1 MLGDTLRTL
10 EGDALYAAEERVRAL
25 AKARRGGDDNAAR
38 ELAAQIAQHDIA
50 TLELIAL
57 AFTAYFDL
65 VNLAEEQHR
74 VRVLR
79 ARERSRS
86 EDVRDES
93 IARAF
98 QEFRAQGLAPA
109 RVDALLQRLRIEL
122 VFTAHPTEAKRRTI
136 LSKLER
142 MAECLYEL
150 DRADLVPYEHAA
162 YENKLRAEIHAL
174 WLTDRARTTRLEATD
189 EVKTGLF
196 FIETTVWNIAPR
208 LYDDLR
214 AALAAA
220 YPEIEMPARFIS
232 FGSWIGGDR
241 DGNPFVTAAVTAE
254 ALRLNRGL
262 AVEKYRAAVRALE
275 RDLTVSDQRARVS
288 DALRASLQNDLKH
301 PHAHL
306 EYLHARYPTEIYR
319 LKLES
324 IAHELDA
331 TTRDPVAERLRGV
344 HDAPLP
350 KLHAAA
356 QLDAELKLLA
366 DSLNADRGQTLAT
379 TDLRALREQVAVFG
393 FHAVH
398 LDLRQEAA
406 RLIADVDALLYA
418 HRVTPHFAQMPRA
431 EQARLLTYLI
441 SQPPHVLQQGG
452 GLSAE
457 TNETIALFQT
467 LARVYE
473 NYGAEPLGS
482 FVISMAQSASDV
494 LAVLFLAHWAGI
506 ADRLDIVPLFETMT
520 ALQSAASILQELFLN
535 DGYAKHLQARGMKQ
549 QAMVGYSDSNKES
562 GLVAAN
568 WALYQAKIALAE
580 LCRAHNVELLLF
592 HGRGGSVARGGG
604 PPSRA
609 ILAEPPGTLDGRFR
623 MTEQGEVLS
632 ARYGNPHLAHRHL
645 EQIIYA
651 VLRASMTQAE
661 PLRDDWRALM
671 EELSN
676 AGLRAYRAL
685 VYETPRFVEFWSQAT
700 PIREIEQLR
709 IGSRPAR
716 RKTSPSIQTLR
727 AIPWVFSWMQARF
740 NLPGWYGLGTAL
752 DAVVSPHPQPLSQ
765 GERGEEAVDPH
776 PQPLSQGERG
786 EEVVDPHPQPL
797 SQGERGEEAVD
808 PHPQPLSQGER
819 REEVAS
825 PQPQPLAQGE
835 REERIEMLRAMTREW
850 QFFNTMLQNV
860 QNALGKADMDIAA
873 QYAQLVD
880 DEILRAEIFDNI
892 RAEFER
898 TRAWILKLTGQQ
910 DILDNEPVL
919 QRAIHLR
926 NPYVDPLNFIQIE
939 LLKRLR
945 ALEEAERNGVRSV
958 QDARAELMDAMV
970 VTINGIAAGLR
981 NTG

>member
-1 MLGDTLRTL
+1 MTMSLFETEPSPLSRDIHLLGDMLGATLRAL
-10 EGDALYAAEERVRAL
+10 EGDALFQTEERVRAL
-25 AKARRGGDDNAAR
+25 AKARRGGDGAAAR
-38 ELAAQIAQHDIA
+38 ELAAHIARQTVA
-50 TLELIAL
+50 ALELIAL

-65 VNLAEEQHR
+65 VNLAEEQQR

-79 ARERSRS
+79 ARERASA
-86 EDVRDES
+86 DGWRDES

-98 QEFRAQGLAPA
+98 QEFRAQNLAPE
-109 RVDALLQRLRIEL
+109 RVDALLRRLQIEL

-142 MAECLYEL
+142 MAACLYEL
-150 DRADLVPYEHAA
+150 DRADLVPYERAA
-162 YENKLRAEIHAL
+162 YENKLRAEMHAL
-174 WLTDRARTTRLEATD
+174 WLTDRSRTTRLEVTD
-189 EVKTGLF
+189 EARTGLF
-196 FIETTVWNIAPR
+196 FIEATVWEIVPR

-214 AALAAA
+214 AALADA
-220 YPEIEMPARFIS
+220 YPEIAMPARFLS

-262 AVEKYRAAVRALE
+262 AVEKYRAAARALE
-275 RDLTVSDQRARVS
+275 RDLTVSDRRARVS
-288 DALRASLQNDLKH
+288 DALRAALQKDLEQ

-306 EYLHARYPTEIYR
+306 EYLHARYPMEAYR

-324 IAHELDA
+324 VAHALDE
-331 TTRDPVAERLRGV
+331 TTQDRVAERLRGMNE
-344 HDAPLP
+344 AALP
-350 KLHAAA
+350 KLRTAA
-356 QLDAELKLLA
+356 QLDAELKLLD
-366 DSLNADRGQTLAT
+366 DSLNADRGKAIAA

-393 FHAVH
+393 FHTAH
-398 LDLRQEAA
+398 LDLRQEAS

-418 HRVTPHFAQMPRA
+418 HRVTPRFAQMPRA

-441 SQPPHVLQQGG
+441 SQPPRVLRQGG

-506 ADRLDIVPLFETMT
+506 ADRLDIAPLFETMH
-520 ALQSAASILQELFLN
+520 ALQTAAPIMQELFAN
-535 DGYAKHLQARGMKQ
+535 DAYAKHLHARALKQ
-549 QAMVGYSDSNKES
+549 QVMVGYSDSNKEC

-568 WALYQAKIALAE
+568 WALYQAKTALAE
-580 LCRAHNVELLLF
+580 ACRAHGVELTLF

-645 EQIIYA
+645 EQIVYA
-651 VLRASMTQAE
+651 VLRASMRPVE

-671 EELSN
+671 QALSD
-676 AGLRAYRAL
+676 AGLRAYKAL
-685 VYETPRFVEFWSQAT
+685 VYENPRFIEFWRQAT
-700 PIREIEQLR
+700 PIQEIEQLR

-716 RKTSPSIQTLR
+716 RQAARSVQTLR

-740 NLPGWYGLGTAL
+740 NLPGWYGLGSAF
-752 DAVVSPHPQPLSQ
+752 DAV
-765 GERGEEAVDPH
+765 ATD
-776 PQPLSQGERG
+776 
-786 EEVVDPHPQPL
+786 
-797 SQGERGEEAVD
+797 A
-808 PHPQPLSQGER
+808 
-819 REEVAS
+819 A
-825 PQPQPLAQGE
+825 
-835 REERIEMLRAMTREW
+835 RIETLRTMTREW

-860 QNALGKADMDIAA
+860 QNALGKADMGIAE
-873 QYAQLVD
+873 QYAALVE
-880 DEILRAEIFDNI
+880 DETLRAEIFGTV

-898 TRAWILKLTGQQ
+898 TRAWILRLTDQT
-910 DILDNEPVL
+910 DILDNEPAL

-945 ALEEAERNGVRSV
+945 ALDGTERNGVLETERNGVLETERNGVRSV
-958 QDARAELMDAMV
+958 QDAREEWMDAMAA
-970 VTINGIAAGLR
+970 TINGIAAGLR

>member
-1 MLGDTLRTL
+1 MNMTFETEPSPLSRDIHLLGDMLGETLRAL
-10 EGDALYAAEERVRAL
+10 EGDALFASEERVRAL
-25 AKARRGGDDNAAR
+25 AKARRGGDKNATR
-38 ELAAQIAQHDIA
+38 ELTAQIAQQAAA

-79 ARERSRS
+79 GRERAQPHHARE
-86 EDVRDES
+86 ES

-98 QEFRAQGLAPA
+98 QEFRAQNLSAK
-109 RVDALLQRLRIEL
+109 RVAELVERLHVEL

-142 MAECLYEL
+142 MATYLYEL
-150 DRADLVPYEHAA
+150 DRADLVPQERAA

-174 WLTDRARTTRLEATD
+174 WLTDRSRSTRPEVTD

-196 FIETTVWNIAPR
+196 FVESTLWDIVPR

-214 AALAAA
+214 TALADA

-262 AVEKYRAAVRALE
+262 AVENYRAAVRALE
-275 RDLTVSDQRARVS
+275 RDLTLSDHRVRVS
-288 DALRASLQNDLKH
+288 DELRASLQNDLAQ

-306 EYLHARYPTEIYR
+306 EYLHARYPMEVYR
-319 LKLES
+319 LKLEG
-324 IAHELDA
+324 IAHALDE
-331 TTRDPVAERLRGV
+331 TTQDRVTERLLGV
-344 HDAPLP
+344 NNAPLP
-350 KLHAAA
+350 KLRAAA
-356 QLDAELKLLA
+356 QFDAALKLLD
-366 DSLNADRGQTLAT
+366 DSLNADRGQVIAA
-379 TDLRALREQVAVFG
+379 TDLRALRERVAVFG
-393 FHAVH
+393 FHTVH
-398 LDLRQEAA
+398 LDLRQESS

-418 HRVTPHFAQMPRA
+418 HRVTPHFAQMTRV

-441 SQPPHVLQQGG
+441 SQPPQVLQQGG
-452 GLSAE
+452 GLSEE

-467 LARVYE
+467 LARAYA

-494 LAVLFLAHWAGI
+494 LAVLFLAHWARI
-506 ADRLDIVPLFETMT
+506 ADQLDIVPLFETMD
-520 ALQSAASILQELFLN
+520 ALQSAAPILQELFAN
-535 DGYAKHLQARGMKQ
+535 DAYARHLQARGMKQ
-549 QAMVGYSDSNKES
+549 QVMVGYSDSNKES

-568 WALYQAKIALAE
+568 WALYQAKTALAE
-580 LCRAHNVELLLF
+580 VCRAQKVELTLF

-609 ILAEPPGTLDGRFR
+609 ILAEPSGTLDGRFR

-651 VLRASMTQAE
+651 VLRASIMETE
-661 PLRDDWRALM
+661 PLREDWRALM
-671 EELSN
+671 QELSN
-676 AGLRAYRAL
+676 AGLRAYKAL
-685 VYETPRFVEFWSQAT
+685 VYETPRFIEFWTQAT

-709 IGSRPAR
+709 IGSRPSR
-716 RKTSPSIQTLR
+716 RKSSPSIQTLR
-727 AIPWVFSWMQARF
+727 AIPWVFSWMQSRF
-740 NLPGWYGLGTAL
+740 NLPGWYGLGSAL
-752 DAVVSPHPQPLSQ
+752 DAVTNPYPNPL
-765 GERGEEAVDPH
+765 PTK
-776 PQPLSQGERG
+776 
-786 EEVVDPHPQPL
+786 
-797 SQGERGEEAVD
+797 
-808 PHPQPLSQGER
+808 
-819 REEVAS
+819 
-825 PQPQPLAQGE
+825 E
-835 REERIEMLRAMTREW
+835 RELRIEMLRAMTREW

-860 QNALGKADMDIAA
+860 QNALGKADMGIAE
-873 QYAQLVD
+873 QYALLVQD
-880 DEILRAEIFDNI
+880 ADLRAQIFGAI
-892 RAEFER
+892 RDEFER
-898 TRAWILKLTGQQ
+898 TRAWILRLTDQTEM
-910 DILDNEPVL
+910 LDNEPVL
-919 QRAIHLR
+919 QRAIRLR

-945 ALEEAERNGVRSV
+945 ALPEDAT
-958 QDARAELMDAMV
+958 DARQELMEAMI